1 MANTTPST
9 NKIESKVNGQLKRMK
24 MLVKEPYLLA
34 LIIIIFLSLFVF
46 SVYPIYQVFKIT
58 VINDEGFLDFSL
70 ILETFSSSFFLK
82 TLWNSIQLGIM
93 SAIFGTIIGFIFA
106 YAVTRTEMKGKKFFK
121 LVALL
126 PIISPP
132 FVIALSVILLF
143 GRNGIITNGLFGFE
157 DSNVYGLRSLVF
169 IQTLGFFP
177 IAYLNLKG
185 VLEAIDSSVEDAALN
200 LGASRW
206 KVFSTITLPLAVPG
220 ILSSLL
226 LVFIKAIED
235 FGNPMVIAGEYQT
248 LAVQAYLQITGM
260 YDLRAGSFYAVALLL
275 PSLTAYF
282 IQKYWISKKS
292 YVTVTGKP
300 TQARMKIN
308 EKHIVLPL
316 FIFCG
321 LITGAVMLIYGTV
334 LWGAFVKV
342 WGVDNTL
349 TFDNFKYTFTL
360 GFDSVKNS
368 LLLSALST
376 PITALLGM
384 IIAFLIIRKQFIGKK
399 IMEASSMLAFAVPG
413 TVIGIGYI
421 LAFNQK
427 PLLLTGTAMILI
439 IAFTFRNIT
448 VGIEAGTNSLR
459 QVDPSIEEA
468 STNLGASS
476 FTTFRKISL
485 PLMKSALFSGLVYS
499 FVRSMTSISAVIFL
513 ISVNWNLLTVTI
525 LSQVEDASLGAA
537 AAYCI
542 ILIVIILIVIGLLEF
557 FVNYLTS
564 SKRRNFR

>member
-58 VINDEGFLDFSL
+58 VINDEGVLDFSL
-70 ILETFSSSFFLK
+70 IVETFSSSFFLK

-106 YAVTRTEMKGKKFFK
+106 YAVTRTEMKGKKFFN

-143 GRNGIITNGLFGFE
+143 GRNGIISNGLFGFD

-185 VLEAIDSSVEDAALN
+185 VLESIDSSVEDAALN

-300 TQARMKIN
+300 SQDRMKIN

-349 TFDNFKYTFTL
+349 TFDNFRYTFTL

-557 FVNYLTS
+557 FVNYLAS
-564 SKRRNFR
+564 SKRRNYR